1 MASRGTSISDRCV
14 GSQGGRVVRFA
25 LDFVEFIDY
34 PDVLSSCY
42 ISTTSSL
49 LSQYFTHEEYP
60 LPAWYIKMPA
70 PFSRL
75 QLAAAL
81 IEYDND
87 DEDPSK
93 PRKNAQDSAIFL
105 PFRNRPIRPP
115 PRPESRNTD
124 YLRVPLPSETASISP
139 RDSVPLDRRSRGSLD
154 ALRNPFGRDSTY
166 DGGLEEEEEEDL
178 EVDLASWGLDALVP
192 KDKDKKHSRKKTK
205 SDALPNPYQQQS
217 VPVREAGKPHSRT
230 MSVNMLNGLG
240 EGGAFLDSQSHHS
253 LGPRRHSIGDPLD
266 LPAAHSSEPIV
277 PPRSRSPSVHALIDN
292 LPLSSPLHS
301 VPFPSS
307 ETVRS
312 PSPTA
317 DGAERPRAQ
326 SSLSIVSRAILADDA
341 RPTSSASRFDPRSA
355 RGRTLS
361 SGSMGNMLAS
371 SPLPEEDNPFAV
383 RPPSPSR
390 MSRFDPKAQRARTI
404 SHGTMATQM
413 MLDDDATD
421 AGPPRERRYSRLDLM
436 RPKVLIMPSPLQTQV
451 QSSSGPSLV
460 PREGF
465 ELSTDGRPLPPGAR
479 ASRRASATLSVLE
492 PGLNATP
499 VPSNSFIPNPRN
511 SLTLSQLTFRNTLL
525 VDGQPDVAY
534 VDIEGRLKRATQDG
548 EKIEPEPEPE
558 PEPQPQPEISVVQV
572 EETPE
577 HKRPAGKL
585 YGRSLIDDLEARKAE
600 MRGKQRVFR
609 GDDRPSMMARSSTL
623 IAPEELK
630 RPSSQHINSFSS
642 QPNLTRRNSVN
653 AKPLLDFNEEIPGA
667 PRQSLHPGGGLG
679 LSGNTKSVFGVDTLW
694 ERELAKL
701 RIIEEQERQAEEE
714 RRKREAEEAARALK
728 KKGKKKK
735 GKGKEKEEGEFA
747 GAVSP
752 APEGSPVVSEDKP
765 PSPSLVLPE
774 IPKTVIRRAPPP
786 PGDDDDGSD
795 DDSDSSDAPAPAPR
809 QQVSGWHSD
818 EEEQG
823 PRRTTGTG
831 PRFPQSG
838 PPRLP
843 QVVPE
848 DDESSEED
856 VPLVATIG
864 RAVERQTR
872 RRTGGDDES
881 SDEEKP
887 LVALLDKTK
896 RKLSSVS
903 GNSLSPRSPQP
914 GGPGVNTGEDDEDDD
929 KPLGLR
935 VSRIPAFGSTH
946 NEDDDDKPL
955 GLHPEQLRKSQFF
968 MAAQQQQQQQMLAQ
982 AQMAQ
987 MQHSMMYA
995 AAPSL
1000 MGSGFFGPPVPP
1012 PMMMYPQLPPTP
1024 PPMQDASKFG
1034 RVDKWRHDVAVE
1046 GER

>member
-1 MASRGTSISDRCV
+1 
-14 GSQGGRVVRFA
+14 
-25 LDFVEFIDY
+25 
-34 PDVLSSCY
+34 
-42 ISTTSSL
+42 
-49 LSQYFTHEEYP
+49 
-60 LPAWYIKMPA
+60 MPA

-87 DEDPSK
+87 DEDPMK
-93 PRKNAQDSAIFL
+93 PRRNAQDSAIFL

-115 PRPESRNTD
+115 PRPDSRSTD
-124 YLRVPLPSETASISP
+124 YLGVHLPSETGSIAP
-139 RDSVPLDRRSRGSLD
+139 RESVTLDRRSRGSLD

-205 SDALPNPYQQQS
+205 SDALPNPYQQS
-217 VPVREAGKPHSRT
+217 VAVREAGKPHSRT
-230 MSVNMLNGLG
+230 MSMNMLNGLG
-240 EGGAFLDSQSHHS
+240 EGGAFLDSQSTPS

-266 LPAAHSSEPIV
+266 LPTAHSSEPIV
-277 PPRSRSPSVHALIDN
+277 PPRSRSPSAHALIDN

-326 SSLSIVSRAILADDA
+326 SSLSMASRALMGDDA
-341 RPTSSASRFDPRSA
+341 RPTPSASRFDPRSA

-390 MSRFDPKAQRARTI
+390 MSRFDPKAQRARTT

-413 MLDDDATD
+413 MLDDGATD

-436 RPKVLIMPSPLQTQV
+436 RPKVLIMPSPLQNQV
-451 QSSSGPSLV
+451 QSSSGTSLI

-479 ASRRASATLSVLE
+479 AARRASATLSVLE

-534 VDIEGRLKRATQDG
+534 ADIEGRLKRATEDG
-548 EKIEPEPEPE
+548 EKVDPEPEPE
-558 PEPQPQPEISVVQV
+558 PEPQPDIPVVQV

-630 RPSSQHINSFSS
+630 RPASQHINSFSS
-642 QPNLTRRNSVN
+642 QPNLTRRNSAN

-667 PRQSLHPGGGLG
+667 PRHSLHPGGGLG
-679 LSGNTKSVFGVDTLW
+679 ASGNTKSVFGVDTLW

-701 RIIEEQERQAEEE
+701 RVIEEQERQAEEE
-714 RRKREAEEAARALK
+714 RRKREAEEAAKALK

-735 GKGKEKEEGEFA
+735 GKGKEQEQEQSEVA

-752 APEGSPVVSEDKP
+752 APEGSPAVSEDKP

-774 IPKTVIRRAPPP
+774 IPKTVTRRAPPP
-786 PGDDDDGSD
+786 PGDDDDESD

-809 QQVSGWHSD
+809 QQTSGWHSD

-823 PRRTTGTG
+823 PRRIPGTG
-831 PRFPQSG
+831 PRYPQSG

-843 QVVPE
+843 QVVRQ
-848 DDESSEED
+848 DDDSSEED

-872 RRTGGDDES
+872 LRTGADDES

-903 GNSLSPRSPQP
+903 GSSLSPRAALP
-914 GGPGVNTGEDDEDDD
+914 GGSGANAGGNDDDDDD

-935 VSRIPAFGSTH
+935 VSRIPPGFGSTH

-968 MAAQQQQQQQMLAQ
+968 MAAQAQQQQQMLAQ

-987 MQHSMMYA
+987 MQMYA

-1046 GER
+1046 GQR